1 MIILAAEDDHEDFEL
16 FLEALLKINPSI
28 VVFRADTG
36 VQVLEILKNG
46 VFTPDY
52 IFLDINMPRMDGH
65 TCFKELRKNDRYQKI
80 PVVVYSTSKNV
91 KEISHFQSQ
100 GATFLVKPN
109 NFDQLVKSLEVIL
122 GYADQARRTG

>member
-1 MIILAAEDDHEDFEL
+1 MIILAAEDDLEDFE
-16 FLEALLKINPSI
+16 FFQEALFKINPSI
-28 VVFRADTG
+28 IVFRADTG
-36 VQVLEILKNG
+36 VQVLEMLKNG
-46 VFTPDY
+46 VFIPDI

-65 TCFKELRKNDRYQKI
+65 ACFKELRKNEQYSKI

-100 GATFLVKPN
+100 GATFLVKPD

-122 GYADQARRTG
+122 GYSHQVK

>member
-1 MIILAAEDDHEDFEL
+1 MIILAAEDDLEDFE
-16 FLEALLKINPSI
+16 FFQEAIFKINPSI
-28 VVFRADTG
+28 IVFRADTG
-36 VQVLEILKNG
+36 VRVLEILKNG
-46 VFTPDY
+46 VFIPDI

-65 TCFKELRKNDRYQKI
+65 ACFKELRNNEQYRKI

-100 GATFLVKPN
+100 GATFLVKPD

-122 GYADQARRTG
+122 GYSHQIK

>member
-1 MIILAAEDDHEDFEL
+1 MIILAAEDDPEDFE
-16 FLEALLKINPSI
+16 FFQEAIHQINPSI

-36 VQVLEILKNG
+36 VQVLDILKNG
-46 VFTPDY
+46 VFSPDY

-65 TCFKELRKNDRYQKI
+65 ACFAELKKNERYTKI

-100 GATFLVKPN
+100 GAKFLVKPD

-122 GYADQARRTG
+122 GYSRQTK

>member
-1 MIILAAEDDHEDFEL
+1 MIILAAEDDPEDFE
-16 FLEALLKINPSI
+16 FFQEALLKINPSI

-65 TCFKELRKNDRYQKI
+65 ACFKELRKNERYQRI
-80 PVVVYSTSKNV
+80 PVIVYSTSKNV

-100 GATFLVKPN
+100 GATFLVKPD
-109 NFDQLVKSLEVIL
+109 NFDQLVKSLEIIL
-122 GYADQARRTG
+122 GYSRQARSGW

>member
-1 MIILAAEDDHEDFEL
+1 MIILAAEDDPEDFE
-16 FLEALLKINPSI
+16 FFQEAILEINPSI

-52 IFLDINMPRMDGH
+52 IFLDINMPMMDGH
-65 TCFKELRKNDRYQKI
+65 ACFAELKKNERYNKI

-91 KEISHFQSQ
+91 REISHFQSQ
-100 GATFLVKPN
+100 GAKFLVKPD

-122 GYADQARRTG
+122 GYSRKAS